1 MISGLSEAL
10 KNLRFLGLDLLE
22 MCSASKAQ
30 VLKTEER
37 TLVSSEDPGDPR
49 PFLGHVT
56 QRGQK
61 PPPSGFRPS
70 RSLRAAGSEPPPGLL
85 GGRAVDASPC
95 TAFLGLVLAPEC
107 YCPPRSF
114 R

>member
-1 MISGLSEAL
+1 MTSGLSEAL

-61 PPPSGFRPS
+61 PPPPGF
-70 RSLRAAGSEPPPGLL
+70 AHHE
-85 GGRAVDASPC
+85 
-95 TAFLGLVLAPEC
+95 T
-107 YCPPRSF
+107 
-114 R
+114 